1 MHRHARASPH
11 RGFIT
16 CCRYLSPPPL
26 CLHARSEVPALLG
39 ARHTLESVEVVMTE
53 APVMNYNQG
62 SPPFTVL
69 TSVLNH
75 LVRRGGG

>member
-1 MHRHARASPH
+1 MTPH
-11 RGFIT
+11 
-16 CCRYLSPPPL
+16 
-26 CLHARSEVPALLG
+26 SEVPALLG
-39 ARHTLESVEVVMTE
+39 ARQTLETVEVVMTE

-75 LVRRGGG
+75 LVRRGCGWSFAMGLERTCACGRAQW